1 MSPSQKLKL
10 SECLEQLAR
19 AKDDQEAWRRI
30 YTLLWPR
37 VMSTTYRALGGL
49 KDRAED
55 ASQEVFFRLV
65 RYTDFGRVRTPDEFL
80 GYVHV
85 VCENVAADFLKELVH
100 TTVSLEDGLNEEQE
114 EPLTPASP
122 EQFAITAELS
132 ERLHEALEPQ
142 ERELLQLMSE
152 GHKDGE
158 IAERL
163 GWSYART
170 GVRIHRLRVKIRNL
184 LRTLGL

>member
-1 MSPSQKLKL
+1 MTPSQKSKL
-10 SECLEQLAR
+10 GECLKRLAR
-19 AKDDQEAWRRI
+19 PKDDQEAWRQI
-30 YTLLWPR
+30 YALLWPR

-65 RYTDFGRVRTPDEFL
+65 RYADFGRVRTAEEFL

-85 VCENVAADFLKELVH
+85 VCENVAADFLRELLH
-100 TTVSLEDGLNEEQE
+100 NTVSLEDGLSEEHE
-114 EPLTPASP
+114 ERLTPASP
-122 EQFAITAELS
+122 EQLVITAELS
-132 ERLHEALEPQ
+132 QRLEEALEPQ

-163 GWSYART
+163 GWGYAKT
-170 GVRIHRLRVKIRNL
+170 GVRIYRLRIKVRKL
-184 LRTLGL
+184 LTALGL